1 MRNLS
6 AEERKNLLSEINQ
19 LLLTGELTLG
29 QAVRK
34 IRTKLYAMSQAKY
47 SVFVGLSE
55 KTLRDIEKGN
65 TDPKLSVLNKVF
77 KPAGMKIIAQ
87 SK

>member
-1 MRNLS
+1 MANLS
-6 AEERKNLLSEINQ
+6 IEQRRAILTAVNEQ
-19 LLLTGELTLG
+19 LISGELILG
-29 QAVRK
+29 QAVYK
-34 IRTKLYAMSQAKY
+34 IRTELYDMSQGQY
-47 SVFVGLSE
+47 SRLIGLSE

-77 KPAGMKIIAQ
+77 APAGMKIIAY

>member
-6 AEERKNLLSEINQ
+6 IEERKHLLSEINQ
-19 LLLTGELTLG
+19 CLLTGELTLG

-34 IRTKLYAMSQAKY
+34 IRTQLYTMSQAQY
-47 SVFVGLSE
+47 SASAGLSE

-77 KPAGMKIIAQ
+77 KPAGMRIIAQ